1 VTQARASLRE
11 PLLAFTVATA
21 LGAAFGLIGTFV
33 PLVHKYLALLIAIVF
48 FQTPIVA
55 AGRAGRDIDYRDL
68 GLRADPIGLNLKV
81 LGVLVLLTLP
91 VFVLAFVPFYDRVC
105 AIPTGTVARM
115 FAGICQNWLGH
126 ARGHLRLP
134 DGFALNAATQVI
146 VVAIP
151 EELFFRGY
159 LQERLEQVWP
169 PTRNVLGA
177 KVGWALIVSS
187 ALFALSHVAVIPN
200 PLRLAVFFPALLFGW
215 MRARTGSIASAA
227 IFHALCNLT
236 ASVMEASYFL
246 NYR

>member
-11 PLLAFTVATA
+11 PLLAFAVATA

-33 PLVHKYLALLIAIVF
+33 PLVHKYLALLIAIIF
-48 FQTPIVA
+48 FQTPIIA
-55 AGRAGRDIDYRDL
+55 ARRAGRDIDYRDL

-81 LGVLVLLTLP
+81 LAVLVLLTLP

-105 AIPTGTVARM
+105 AIPSGTVARM

-177 KVGWALIVSS
+177 KVGWALVVSS

>member
-11 PLLAFTVATA
+11 PLLAFAVATA

-48 FQTPIVA
+48 FQTPIIA

-105 AIPTGTVARM
+105 AIPSGTIAHM
-115 FAGICQNWLGH
+115 FAGICPNWLGH
-126 ARGHLRLP
+126 TRGQLRLP

-151 EELFFRGY
+151 EELFFRG
-159 LQERLEQVWP
+159 
-169 PTRNVLGA
+169 
-177 KVGWALIVSS
+177 
-187 ALFALSHVAVIPN
+187 
-200 PLRLAVFFPALLFGW
+200 
-215 MRARTGSIASAA
+215 
-227 IFHALCNLT
+227 
-236 ASVMEASYFL
+236 
-246 NYR
+246 